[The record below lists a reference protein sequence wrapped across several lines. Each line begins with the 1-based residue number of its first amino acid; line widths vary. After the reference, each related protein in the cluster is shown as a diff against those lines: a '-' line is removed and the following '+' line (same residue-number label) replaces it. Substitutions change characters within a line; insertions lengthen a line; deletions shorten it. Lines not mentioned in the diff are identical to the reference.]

1 MSKDGPNM
9 SGKGERFEKKGESV
23 EKNEGKY
30 EEYEVSEEEKII
42 SEKIR
47 RLARRERIT
56 VTDPEAYQKA
66 LTAIRKI
73 EEVFSSRRFEE
84 ARPEF
89 SYSYDRL
96 FGTMLGFEVIITEYG
111 VIMGSDKL
119 REIAR
124 DPRNSDFVLHN
135 GTHTMFKR
143 DGFEK
148 YVAGLSH
155 I

>member
-1 MSKDGPNM
+1 M
-9 SGKGERFEKKGESV
+9 ER
-23 EKNEGKY
+23 
-30 EEYEVSEEEKII
+30 
-42 SEKIR
+42 R
-47 RLARRERIT
+47 T
-56 VTDPEAYQKA
+56 VYDVPIWRKMC
-66 LTAIRKI
+66 LT
-73 EEVFSSRRFEE
+73 FEE
-84 ARPEF
+84 AAA
-89 SYSYDRL
+89 YSHI
-96 FGTMLGFEVIITEYG
+96 GEN
-111 VIMGSDKL
+111 KL